1 MARKVDLVVVG
12 GGAMG
17 LATAWQAAV
26 RGHDVVLLERFERGH
41 LQGASHGSTRNFN
54 IAYDDGEYVDL
65 VARARSLW
73 DELAAVS
80 DAPLLDLVGVVN
92 HGRSDMLGRMR
103 ELHAER
109 GIESELLPPADAGA
123 RWTGLRFETEVL
135 WVPDSGRIRAADTLA
150 TFERIATGLGAEVSW
165 STPVERIEV
174 EGDDS
179 ARVVTADEEYVAPR
193 VVVTAGAWTEG
204 LVGGLARLPRLVVT
218 QEQPAHFR
226 VTDADAVWPGFNHRP
241 DPDAAAEAWWYGPV
255 YGMLTP
261 GEGVK
266 AGWHGTGPVT
276 DPDARTFEPE
286 ARQFEALRRYAREW
300 LPGVDAETADPISCT
315 YTSTDTED
323 FVLDRVGPLVV
334 GAGFSGH
341 GFKFTPLIGE
351 ILVDLVED
359 GEAPAR
365 FRQLG
370 RPAA

>member
-92 HGRSDMLGRMR
+92 HGRPDMLGRMR
-103 ELHAER
+103 ELHVER
-109 GIESELLPPADAGA
+109 GIESELLPPTDAGA
-123 RWTGLRFETEVL
+123 RWTGLRFETDVL
-135 WVPDSGRIRAADTLA
+135 WVPDSGRIRAADTLT
-150 TFERIATGLGAEVSW
+150 TFERIATGLGAELRW

-241 DPDAAAEAWWYGPV
+241 DPDAEADAWWYGPV

-300 LPGVDAETADPISCT
+300 LPGVDAERADPISCT

>member
-1 MARKVDLVVVG
+1 MARTVDLVVVG

-17 LATAWQAAV
+17 LATAWQAAI

-41 LQGASHGSTRNFN
+41 HHGASHGSTRNLN

-65 VARARSLW
+65 VARARTLW
-73 DELAAVS
+73 DELALVS
-80 DAPLLDLVGVVN
+80 DTPLLDLVGVVN
-92 HGRSDMLGRMR
+92 HGRPDMLRRMR

-109 GIESELLPPADAGA
+109 GVDSEFVTPGDAGR
-123 RWTGLRFETEVL
+123 RWTGLRFETDVL
-135 WVPDSGRIRAADTLA
+135 WVPDSGRIRAADALA
-150 TFERIATGLGAEVSW
+150 AFERVATGVGAEIRW
-165 STPVERIEV
+165 STPVERIEI
-174 EGDDS
+174 EGDDR
-179 ARVVTADEEYVAPR
+179 ARVVTADEEYLAPR
-193 VVVTAGAWTEG
+193 VVVTAGAWTER

-226 VTDADAVWPGFNHRP
+226 VTDDDAVWPGFNHRP
-241 DPDAAAEAWWYGPV
+241 DPDGGADGWWYGPV

-276 DPDARTFEPE
+276 DPDARSHSPEPE
-286 ARQFEALRRYAREW
+286 QFEALRRYAREW

-315 YTSTDTED
+315 YTSTDSED
-323 FVLDRVGPLVV
+323 FVLDRVGPLVI

-341 GFKFTPLIGE
+341 GFKFTPLVGE

-359 GEAPAR
+359 GEGPER
-365 FRQLG
+365 FRLLG
-370 RPAA
+370 RR